1 MDITYLLVITAV
13 VIVAAILSLYR
24 NNWINSF
31 IAKLSVQSEYIIVIG
46 LTKIGLRIA
55 LESKEQGKKVVV
67 LSEDGENTFSDQ
79 LKSKG
84 IQVINVKGVNESALK
99 KAKIWSASSCLIVTS
114 NEDHNINISNLIS
127 DIAKKDGLIKK
138 LQLIVQVENWYS
150 RNLLIDQVSAFNSTN
165 NLSIKFFDF
174 HHNSAKLVYDK
185 YPPHKFVNDETR
197 LNNEKVICVIG
208 QNATAESFILE
219 NTILSQYQ
227 NDDQLKIM
235 IFAKNA
241 ESWVNSI
248 RQKFP
253 FIDDYIKL
261 EPIELLNS
269 SFSNYESWSDT
280 FKYNLLKID
289 AAYFFGYEDAEVIS
303 KSLYFKQFL
312 YKQTGNL
319 RNAPLIVVIPDNTSI
334 FNLLSKGSNQN
345 SSILDK
351 YRDELLIHIVREV
364 HDSCTYEHLISQNHI
379 ESQSKAINFF
389 YSINYEF
396 DYLLNEHFKKSDNRK
411 VLNSIQE
418 KYINFKIKKGAP
430 LEQLEA
436 LVTDELVKYTKN
448 SIYRVKQYFGIDESW
463 NRVTE
468 RNKDSNRYIARHL
481 PVKVAMLKELNIIE
495 ITRENLKSHMS
506 NLAPIEHN
514 RWSAEKFI
522 AGFTNGQL
530 PSNDN
535 GLKKIIKNTLK
546 IHDQVGKLE
555 GMKNIN
561 QEKDIELFLIIPLLQ
576 KIKDNI

>member
-1 MDITYLLVITAV
+1 MVTTV
-13 VIVAAILSLYR
+13 VIVVAMLSLYR
-24 NNWINSF
+24 NNWLKSF
-31 IAKLSVQSEYIIVIG
+31 IAKLSVQPEYILVVG

-55 LESKEQGKKVVV
+55 LDSKEKGKKVLV
-67 LSEDGENTFSDQ
+67 LSEEGENTFSDQ

-84 IQVINVKGVNESALK
+84 IQVINVKAINENALK
-99 KAKIWSASSCLIVTS
+99 NAKLRRTSSCLIVTS
-114 NEDHNINISNLIS
+114 DEDHNINISNLIS
-127 DIAKKDGLIKK
+127 DIAKKGGLINK

-150 RNLLIDQVSAFNSTN
+150 RNLLIDQVSAFSSTN

-185 YPPHKFVNDETR
+185 YPPHQFVNDETR

-227 NDDQLKIM
+227 DNNQLKVM
-235 IFAKNA
+235 LFSKNA
-241 ESWVNSI
+241 DSWVNSI

-269 SFSNYESWSDT
+269 SFSNYQSWSDT
-280 FKYNLLKID
+280 FKSNLLKID
-289 AAYFFGYEDAEVIS
+289 AAYFFGHEDAEVIS

-312 YKQTGNL
+312 YRQTGKL
-319 RNAPLIVVIPDNTSI
+319 RNVPLIVVIPDNTSI

-351 YRDELLIHIVREV
+351 YREELLIHIVREV

-389 YSINYEF
+389 YSLNYEF
-396 DYLLNEHFKKSDNRK
+396 DYLLNEHFKKSNNRK
-411 VLNSIQE
+411 VLNSLQE
-418 KYINFKIKKGAP
+418 KYINFKIKKGEP
-430 LEQLEA
+430 LLQLES
-436 LVTDELVKYTKN
+436 LVIDELSKHTKN
-448 SIYRVKQYFGIDESW
+448 SKYRVKQYFGIDESW

-481 PVKVAMLKELNIIE
+481 PVKIAMLKELNITQIN
-495 ITRENLKSHMS
+495 RENLKNHMT
-506 NLAPIEHN
+506 NLAPVEHN

-522 AGFTNGQL
+522 AGFTNGTL
-530 PSNDN
+530 PNNDPV
-535 GLKKIIKNTLK
+535 LKKIIKNTLK
-546 IHDQVGKLE
+546 IHDQVGKLDD
-555 GMKNIN
+555 MKDLNH
-561 QEKDIELFLIIPLLQ
+561 EKDIELFLIIPLLQ
-576 KIKDNI
+576 KFKENI